1 MLRHIRR
8 LGRHAGA
15 GGLIMDIKRTMP
27 TQPLLQGRPYTP
39 AAATDITKTWLR
51 HGWQPPC
58 RQTQEETKVRLN
70 PMGVPA

>member
-1 MLRHIRR
+1 MNT
-8 LGRHAGA
+8 
-15 GGLIMDIKRTMP
+15 KRTEP

-58 RQTQEETKVRLN
+58 RQSQEETKVRLN

>member
-1 MLRHIRR
+1 MLRHICR

>member
-1 MLRHIRR
+1 ME
-8 LGRHAGA
+8 
-15 GGLIMDIKRTMP
+15 GLTMKRTDP
-27 TQPLLQGRPYTP
+27 THPLLQGRPYTP

-58 RQTQEETKVRLN
+58 RQAQEEAKMRLN

>member
-1 MLRHIRR
+1 MQV
-8 LGRHAGA
+8 
-15 GGLIMDIKRTMP
+15 KRTVP

-39 AAATDITKTWLR
+39 AAATDVAKTWLR

-58 RQTQEETKVRLN
+58 RQAQEQAKVRLN

>member
-1 MLRHIRR
+1 MT
-8 LGRHAGA
+8 A
-15 GGLIMDIKRTMP
+15 KRVEP

-51 HGWQPPC
+51 HGWQPPS
-58 RQTQEETKVRLN
+58 RQVQEQAKVRLN